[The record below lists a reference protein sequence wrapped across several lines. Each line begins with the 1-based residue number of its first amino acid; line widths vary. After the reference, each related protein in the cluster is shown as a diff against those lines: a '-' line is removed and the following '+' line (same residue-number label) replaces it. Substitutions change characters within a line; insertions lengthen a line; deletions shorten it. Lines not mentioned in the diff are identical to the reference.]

1 MRGRG
6 AGSAD
11 GRSGRREAVDNW
23 GLGKTGIG
31 QCHCLPRATSAIL
44 TYRTR
49 PLSDLHL
56 ERRRARILF
65 A

>member
-11 GRSGRREAVDNW
+11 GRSGRREAIGTNW
-23 GLGKTGIG
+23 GLGKAGIG
-31 QCHCLPRATSAIL
+31 QCHGLPRATSAIL
-44 TYRTR
+44 TNRTR

-56 ERRRARILF
+56 ERRRA
-65 A
+65 